1 MNRVSL
7 VPVLLWLAGFGT
19 YTVIGVE
26 SLFAGQELV
35 FAVARLTA
43 YITAATVAAMA
54 LGFAAVFGIACGA
67 MLVWLGER
75 PSPRSVAAAVG
86 RAFWAV
92 AVYVWLGVGL
102 LVADPPAV
110 LSVFEIAE
118 PAGLEARIEA
128 ITGFA
133 WLARLRYV
141 ALGCFLG
148 LVVWSLTRSSRLGNA
163 FVSVAFG
170 AALLAALIKGLG
182 YMTSSP

>member
-7 VPVLLWLAGFGT
+7 VPILLWLAGFGA
-19 YTVIGVE
+19 YTVVGVE

-75 PSPRSVAAAVG
+75 PSPRSVATAVG

-102 LVADPPAV
+102 LAGR
-110 LSVFEIAE
+110 
-118 PAGLEARIEA
+118 PAGGAVGVGDRGAGGARSA
-128 ITGFA
+128 D
-133 WLARLRYV
+133 
-141 ALGCFLG
+141 
-148 LVVWSLTRSSRLGNA
+148 
-163 FVSVAFG
+163 
-170 AALLAALIKGLG
+170 
-182 YMTSSP
+182 